1 MCERTWLSIHAHI
14 RLECVDERS
23 ERPVQGDKGR
33 QHLVLGR
40 SLPSPSRIPRLPR
53 TAPLQVQR
61 TTLANTSS
69 SSAFDLLAPSARP
82 PPHQLFTS
90 RRPARRHGL

>member
-33 QHLVLGR
+33 QHLVALC
-40 SLPSPSRIPRLPR
+40 
-53 TAPLQVQR
+53 
-61 TTLANTSS
+61 
-69 SSAFDLLAPSARP
+69 LLASLASLVRLLFRYSAR
-82 PPHQLFTS
+82 
-90 RRPARRHGL
+90 A